1 MNGVLHKPASRGP
14 RGIAPLKH
22 RSVARRKL
30 GDSIIRILAWVAAA
44 IGIFVMGWVLYT
56 CIRRGAG
63 AWSLDFFSKMPTPTG
78 VPGGG
83 ILNAIVGT
91 ALITAMA
98 AAMGLPVGFLAGV
111 YLAEFGRTGRIAT
124 FIRIICN
131 VLVGVPSILT
141 GVFAYGL
148 IVMVMGH
155 FSAVAGAV
163 ALAVIMFPVITRTT
177 EDILNLVPNELRES
191 ALAAGAPRW
200 RVILG
205 VVCRAARSGLL
216 TGAILAVVR
225 VSGETAPLLL
235 TVLNSQFWST
245 DVTQPMANLTVT
257 IYQYANSPY
266 PDLQLKAWGA
276 SLFIIVG
283 VLGANLLVRLIA
295 QRGKEW

>member
-1 MNGVLHKPASRGP
+1 MSGLEGVR
-14 RGIAPLKH
+14 R

-30 GDSIIRILAWVAAA
+30 GDTMVRVIAWLSAC
-44 IGIFVMGWVLYT
+44 IGIGVMGWILGT
-56 CIRRGAG
+56 CIQRGAA
-63 AWSLDFFSKMPTPTG
+63 AWNVDFFTRMPTATG

-83 ILNAIVGT
+83 VLNAIVGT
-91 ALITAMA
+91 LIITAMA
-98 AAMGLPVGFLAGV
+98 AVMGLPFGFFAGV

-124 FIRIICN
+124 FVRVICN
-131 VLVGVPSILT
+131 VMVGIPSILT

-148 IVMVMGH
+148 VVLALGH
-155 FSAVAGAV
+155 FSAFAGSV
-163 ALAVIMFPVITRTT
+163 ALAVIMFPVVARTT

-191 ALAAGAPRW
+191 ALAAGAPKW

-205 VVCRAARSGLL
+205 VVCKAARSGLL

-235 TVLNSQFWST
+235 TVLNSQFWSA

-257 IYQYANSPY
+257 IYQYANTPY

-276 SLFIIVG
+276 SLLIIVG